1 MNTVTKE
8 MLLEYERLNQSKKQ
22 IEAQMNQLK
31 KQFHAYFDATVGEN
45 VKGELVVD
53 GYKLQRLIRS
63 VEQFDEEKTVERL
76 EELNMKDL
84 IRIVKRPDEEKIYAA
99 MNLGFLKRE
108 DIEGCIFSKK
118 TGAISVKALV
128 EK

>member
-1 MNTVTKE
+1 MSKITKE
-8 MLLEYERLNQSKKQ
+8 MLIEYERLNQSKKE
-22 IEAQMNQLK
+22 IEAQMNHLK
-31 KQFHAYFDATVGEN
+31 KYFHAYFDETVGEN
-45 VKGELVVD
+45 EKGELVLE

-84 IRIVKRPDEEKIYAA
+84 IQIVKRPDEEKIHAA
-99 MNLGFLKRE
+99 INLGFLKKE
-108 DIEGCIFSKK
+108 DIEECILSKK
-118 TGAISVKALV
+118 TGAISVKALA